1 MKLRKASSDKVL
13 TKEVTPLKIYS
24 GNEQIYYRFI
34 NMRRHGQNFKCL
46 SINLTTNS
54 ILLKCC
60 FQYYLNYCLK
70 DSLVYFL
77 FWYDD
82 IILIFRSCFLQI
94 VMSQMR
100 LKQSCTK
107 YISNTVNIKLRDGS
121 QFHWIF
127 QITSYL
133 NN

>member
-70 DSLVYFL
+70 DFLVYFL

-82 IILIFRSCFLQI
+82 IILIFRSCYLQI

>member
-1 MKLRKASSDKVL
+1 MKLRKASSDNVL
-13 TKEVTPLKIYS
+13 TKEVTLLKIYS

-34 NMRRHGQNFKCL
+34 NMRRIGQNFKCI

-54 ILLKCC
+54 ILLKCF

-70 DSLVYFL
+70 DFLVYFL
-77 FWYDD
+77 FRYD
-82 IILIFRSCFLQI
+82 IILIFRSCYLQI

-100 LKQSCTK
+100 LKQSCAK

>member
-70 DSLVYFL
+70 DFLVYFL
-77 FWYDD
+77 LWYDD

-107 YISNTVNIKLRDGS
+107 YISNTVKHKIEGWFSISLDILDYV
-121 QFHWIF
+121 IF
-127 QITSYL
+127 E
-133 NN
+133 

>member
-13 TKEVTPLKIYS
+13 TKEVTLLKIYS

-70 DSLVYFL
+70 DFLVYFL
-77 FWYDD
+77 LWYDD
-82 IILIFRSCFLQI
+82 IILIFRSCYLQI

-107 YISNTVNIKLRDGS
+107 YISNTVKHKIEGWFSISLDILDYV
-121 QFHWIF
+121 IF
-127 QITSYL
+127 E
-133 NN
+133 